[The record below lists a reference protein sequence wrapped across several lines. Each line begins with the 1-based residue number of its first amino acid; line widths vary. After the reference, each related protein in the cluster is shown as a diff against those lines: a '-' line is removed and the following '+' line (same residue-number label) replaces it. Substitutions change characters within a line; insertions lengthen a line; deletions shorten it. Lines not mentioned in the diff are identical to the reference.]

1 MATKRIERSDLVAP
15 NAIKSVTEET
25 KILIIEL
32 EKLLK
37 VQRDMVK
44 TNAFKNSKDV
54 KKFNDDLTV
63 AKSTTKALETAQKQL
78 KKSTEAEAKAKIIQA
93 NATKKQKQELQD
105 LIIQEDKQA
114 GTLQKLAAS
123 SRTLRREREGLNFN
137 TKKGADRLKEINIQ
151 LDKNNLKVTKNSDA
165 LKKQKLNVGNYSQGV
180 QEGITATGLFSRQLF
195 ILQRIQ
201 AVVSLLTKKQAVE
214 TAALATTQTAA
225 ASSTN
230 LVTKGLKF
238 LKIALISTGIGAIVV
253 AVGALTAA
261 FFSTQRGA
269 DALTRVITPLKVIFE
284 VFVGFL

>member
-37 VQRDMVK
+37 VQREMVK

-151 LDKNNLKVTKNSDA
+151 LDKNNLKVTK
-165 LKKQKLNVGNYSQGV
+165 
-180 QEGITATGLFSRQLF
+180 
-195 ILQRIQ
+195 
-201 AVVSLLTKKQAVE
+201 
-214 TAALATTQTAA
+214 TQM
-225 ASSTN
+225 
-230 LVTKGLKF
+230 
-238 LKIALISTGIGAIVV
+238 
-253 AVGALTAA
+253 
-261 FFSTQRGA
+261 
-269 DALTRVITPLKVIFE
+269 P
-284 VFVGFL
+284 